1 MAVLSLRPLTEF
13 CENKIIQLSV
23 PLQKCKQGVQPRG
36 SILARRMANFA
47 DPTCQFWLVFAG
59 SRKIFTVPNFQKSK
73 NYSKTKVYQIKLKKE
88 VQIDIKQC

>member
-1 MAVLSLRPLTEF
+1 MDNDAHDWYYWSTLLVLIFED
-13 CENKIIQLSV
+13 LSV
-23 PLQKCKQGVQPRG
+23 FDKVRENLYQ
-36 SILARRMANFA
+36 ANFA

-59 SRKIFTVPNFQKSK
+59 SRKIFTVLNFQKSK